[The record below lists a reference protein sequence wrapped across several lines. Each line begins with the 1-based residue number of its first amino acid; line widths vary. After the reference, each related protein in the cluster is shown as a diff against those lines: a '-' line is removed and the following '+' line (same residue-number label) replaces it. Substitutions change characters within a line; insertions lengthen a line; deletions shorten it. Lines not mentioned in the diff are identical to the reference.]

1 MQQITLPNYETERL
15 TKFLPFE
22 EIRRYFERPGVQRK
36 FEQWKK
42 ERELKQKE
50 GEDTCQQH

>member
-1 MQQITLPNYETERL
+1 MQQALPNHETERL

-22 EIRRYFERPGVQRK
+22 AIRRYFERPGVQK
-36 FEQWKK
+36 EFEQWKK

-50 GEDTCQQH
+50 GEGKWQHQ